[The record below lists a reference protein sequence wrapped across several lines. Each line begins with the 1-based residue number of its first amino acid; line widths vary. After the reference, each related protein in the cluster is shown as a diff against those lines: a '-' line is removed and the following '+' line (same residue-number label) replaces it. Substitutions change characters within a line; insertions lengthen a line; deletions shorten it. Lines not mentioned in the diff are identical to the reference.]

1 MALSSK
7 DKTRLYHDLG
17 TLLKSGFHLDRG
29 IDLLLG
35 QNPSAG
41 RRAWLEGL
49 RQGLSEGRSVA
60 GSLEYRPSGSS
71 ELEIGL
77 LAAGERGGRLDEA
90 CAELVKYFA
99 VRHQS
104 ASKAL
109 GALVYPLILVHF
121 AIVVPDFSKVI
132 NGGLSAGFAGIPL
145 RLAVLWSLIAV
156 AAAVALLWSRA
167 AASSVAADRLLRR
180 MPLVGSVRRHWA
192 LARFSQ
198 VMHTSLLAAL
208 KMSEALRL
216 AGGASRSAV
225 LNEGARNAAQKIETG
240 ENFSNSLRSA
250 GGFSFEFNNSMEMAE
265 HAGTLDHEFGR
276 WALAEAQ
283 LAARAQDR
291 VAEWLPR
298 IFYVLVVLYVAS
310 RIVGMFSG
318 YYSILGGLADDL
330 EKAQHNW

>member
-7 DKTRLYHDLG
+7 DKVRLYHDLG

-29 IDLLLG
+29 IDLMLR

-41 RRAWLEGL
+41 RRTWLESL
-49 RQGLSEGRSVA
+49 RQGLSEGRNVA
-60 GSLEYRPSGSS
+60 ESLEYRPSGSS

-77 LAAGERGGRLDEA
+77 LAAGERGGRLDDA
-90 CAELVKYFA
+90 CADLVKYFE

-104 ASKAL
+104 ASKAM

-121 AIVVPDFSKVI
+121 ASVVPDFSKVI
-132 NGGLSAGFAGIPL
+132 DGGLGAGFAGIPL
-145 RLAVLWSLIAV
+145 RLVVLWSLIALV
-156 AAAVALLWSRA
+156 VAVAVMWSRTA
-167 AASSVAADRLLRR
+167 TSSVAADRLLRLL
-180 MPLVGSVRRHWA
+180 PLVGSVRRHWA

-225 LNEGARNAAQKIETG
+225 LNEGARSAAEKIEAG
-240 ENFSNSLRSA
+240 ENFSMSLRSA
-250 GGFSFEFNNSMEMAE
+250 GGFSFEFNSSMEVAE
-265 HAGTLDHEFGR
+265 HAGTLDHEFDR

-283 LAARAQDR
+283 LAASAQDR

-310 RIVGMFSG
+310 RIIGMFTG
-318 YYSILGGLADDL
+318 YFQILGGGL
-330 EKAQHNW
+330 ENLERAQRNW